1 MGVVRIDDGLLRQ
14 LKKLLKD
21 EEYKYKYPSIASFI
35 NILLYEKL
43 KNIEKENNNSG
54 KNKKEKKE
62 AKHE

>member
-35 NILLYEKL
+35 NILLY
-43 KNIEKENNNSG
+43 KN
-54 KNKKEKKE
+54 
-62 AKHE
+62 